1 MLAAPLARRAKD
13 PKCVVRNVEVCERC
27 GILQPSCQIFEDG
40 GADFVPPWESRGAE
54 RDQRGRGEGE
64 ERERRGE
71 GEERRGRGEDVGR
84 NETLDNTC
92 HRAVIIPYK
101 LQVKSSGS
109 LIIAPFT

>member
-40 GADFVPPWESRGAE
+40 GADFVPPWERRGAE
-54 RDQRGRGEGE
+54 R
-64 ERERRGE
+64 
-71 GEERRGRGEDVGR
+71 ERRGRGEDVRR
-84 NETLDNTC
+84 NETLD
-92 HRAVIIPYK
+92 K